1 MVLLNALSYC
11 INFLVVKFKF
21 IFFHTVLDIYKYSVY
36 TMNIGV

>member
-21 IFFHTVLDIYKYSVY
+21 IFFHTVLDIYISTVC
-36 TMNIGV
+36 TL